1 MKWTKEADQAISRVP
16 FFVRKRV
23 KKRVEEEAQHS
34 GAGEVRLQHVQAC
47 QQRFL
52 RNMEDEVQGYRIET
66 CFGANGCPNRIL
78 DDDGL
83 AGELEQIVSQRDLK
97 NFLKARVAGP
107 LKLHHEFRITLADC
121 PNACSR
127 PQIVDIG
134 IIGARRPEL
143 SGEPCSGCG
152 ACVETCRE
160 GALALTDD
168 SGTAHLDFAKCL
180 ACGQCLAVCPTG
192 TLQAAEKGYRILV
205 GGKLG
210 RHPQLGKELK
220 SIYSK
225 RELLDI
231 LSKCLDLHIEH
242 NLSGERFG
250 DVLDRTGLE
259 TLAGNGK

>member
-1 MKWTKEADQAISRVP
+1 MKWTKEADQAIARVP

-23 KKRVEEEAQHS
+23 KQRVEEEAQRS

-52 RNMEDEVQGYRIET
+52 RNMEDEVQGFRIET

-78 DDDGL
+78 DDEDL

-97 NFLKARVAGP
+97 TVLKARVAGP

-134 IIGARRPEL
+134 IIGARHPEL

-152 ACVETCRE
+152 ACVEVCRE
-160 GALALTDD
+160 GAVTPADD
-168 SGTAHLDFAKCL
+168 SRAPHLDFSKCL
-180 ACGQCLAVCPTG
+180 ACGQCPTVCPTG
-192 TLQAAEKGYRILV
+192 TLQEGQKGYRILV

-210 RHPQLGKELK
+210 RHPQLGTELK

-231 LSKCLDLHIEH
+231 LGKCLDLHMEYNI
-242 NLSGERFG
+242 SGERFG
-250 DVLDRTGLE
+250 DVLNRIGLE
-259 TLAGNGK
+259 TLTGKEK